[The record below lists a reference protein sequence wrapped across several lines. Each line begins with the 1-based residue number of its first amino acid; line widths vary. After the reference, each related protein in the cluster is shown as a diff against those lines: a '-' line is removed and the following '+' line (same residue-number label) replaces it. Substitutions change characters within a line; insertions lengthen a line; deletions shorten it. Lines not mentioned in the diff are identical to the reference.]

1 MPGVR
6 LPDLDVDIRIDD
18 LRGEAIIA
26 LLREHLDAMR
36 RASPPESVHAL
47 DLAGLRQ
54 PDITFWTA
62 WDGPTLAGCAAL
74 KALDDAHGEIKSMRT
89 AAAYAR
95 RGVASSLLRHLIAEA
110 QRRRYRRLSLETGSM
125 DYFAPA
131 HGLYGRFGFARCAPF
146 GSYTEDPNSVFMT
159 RELT

>member
-18 LRGEAIIA
+18 LRSEAIIA

-36 RASPPESVHAL
+36 RVSPPESVHAL
-47 DLAGLRQ
+47 DLAGLRK

-62 WDGPTLAGCAAL
+62 WDGVTLAGCAAL
-74 KALDDAHGEIKSMRT
+74 KELDTAHGEIKSMRT
-89 AAAYAR
+89 SSACVR
-95 RGVASSLLRHLIAEA
+95 RGVASSLLRHLIDEA
-110 QRRRYRRLSLETGSM
+110 RRRGYRRLSLETGAM

-131 HGLYGRFGFARCAPF
+131 HSLYGRFGFARCAPF
-146 GSYTEDPNSVFMT
+146 ASYAEDPNSVFMT
-159 RELT
+159 RELD